1 MIGLELDVPADRE
14 LGILCFGAHSD
25 DIEIGAGAT
34 ILEMARRYPEARIAW
49 HVLAAEGTRADEARD
64 SAAYFTQGFSRA
76 EVQIHDFVDGTFPEQ
91 LTAIKRA
98 LEMAKESFPADVVFT
113 HYREDLHQDHRTVAE
128 VTWQTFR
135 DHLILE
141 YEILKYDG
149 DIGRPNAFFPVS
161 DAARNKKLEA
171 LQKYFGSQRDKDWF
185 SEDAFSAMLR
195 IRGVECRSPSGYAEA
210 FHCRKAVFLG

>member
-1 MIGLELDVPADRE
+1 MIGLDFIAPAGRE

-34 ILEMARRYPEARIAW
+34 LLELSRRFPNARIAW
-49 HVLAAEGTRADEARD
+49 HVLAAEGGREREAKE
-64 SAAYFTQGFSRA
+64 SAAHFTRGFASA
-76 EVQIHDFVDGTFPEQ
+76 EVNVHGLADGTFPAQ
-91 LTAIKRA
+91 LEAVKQVMERV
-98 LEMAKESFPADVVFT
+98 KVKFPADIVFT
-113 HYREDLHQDHRTVAE
+113 HFQQDLHQDHRTVAE

-161 DAARNKKLEA
+161 DAARKEKLEA

-185 SEDAFSAMLR
+185 DDEAFSALLR
-195 IRGVECRSPSGYAEA
+195 IRGVECRAPSGYAEA